1 MTPVALTRRENTRQQ
16 PAADTGVRST
26 RDDAAVDVLHG
37 LTFADVLREHRRS
50 RPKQLA
56 VVDRDFGRDV
66 RLTYAALDDRVN
78 RLAHALTSA
87 GVGSGD
93 RVLWLGQNSFR
104 VLEGLAAA
112 AKLGA
117 MFCPAN
123 WRQSADELAFVIDDV
138 DAQVVIWQDEEIGDA
153 VRGAGD
159 LSSSSAL
166 WLQHDTDGDGS
177 YEAFMAGASSD
188 DPGNT
193 IDPASSLLLIYTAAF
208 SGRPNGAMLSHTA
221 LITQGVVMG
230 HLAEIG
236 ADYVYLN
243 CGPLFH
249 IGTLMTTLATFVAGG
264 ANVFT
269 RRVDAEE
276 LCRLIEAERCTGA
289 FLLGPTLD
297 QVLEVNSDH
306 RYDLTSLR
314 AFRGKREWN
323 EMITV
328 DTSPWARNPGGYGQT
343 EVMGMLTFNALA
355 DAPIGTHGRPSPVVQ
370 VRIVNPHDHDVPVG
384 ETGEI
389 VARGPTVMNGYW
401 NRPEENARRQR
412 NGWHHTNDLGRRET
426 DGKITFMGPATRM
439 IKSAAENIY
448 PAEVEGTI
456 AKHPAVAECAVIGVP
471 DERWTQSVKAIVVVK
486 DGATTTADEIIEHCR
501 AHIASYKKPR
511 AVEFVE
517 KLPRQ
522 GFAVD
527 YEALDTQFGG
537 GGYPGGRNRSA

>member
-1 MTPVALTRRENTRQQ
+1 VRE
-16 PAADTGVRST
+16 
-26 RDDAAVDVLHG
+26 DAAVDVLHG
-37 LTFADVLREHRRS
+37 LTFGDVLREHRQSWPRK
-50 RPKQLA
+50 PA
-56 VVDRDFGRDV
+56 AVDRDFGRDV
-66 RLTYAALDDRVN
+66 RLTYPELDDRVN
-78 RLAHALTSA
+78 RFACALAHA
-87 GVGSGD
+87 GVGLGD

-123 WRQSADELAFVIDDV
+123 WRQSADEMAFVIDDV
-138 DAQVVIWQDEEIGDA
+138 DAKVVIWQDEEMGDT
-153 VRGAGD
+153 VRAARELAG
-159 LSSSSAL
+159 SSAL
-166 WLQHDTDGDGS
+166 WLQHDTNGDGS
-177 YEAFMAGASSD
+177 YEAFLHGASSD
-188 DPGNT
+188 DPGT
-193 IDPASSLLLIYTAAF
+193 AIDPASSLLLIYTAAF
-208 SGRPNGAMLSHTA
+208 TGRPNGAMLSHTA

-230 HLAEIG
+230 HLADIG
-236 ADYVYLN
+236 AGYVYLN

-249 IGTLMTTLATFVAGG
+249 IATFMTTLATFVAGG
-264 ANVFT
+264 TNVFT

-276 LCRLIEAERCTGA
+276 LCRLVEAERCTGA
-289 FLLGPTLD
+289 FLVGPTLE
-297 QVLEVNSDH
+297 QILEVNGDH
-306 RYDLTSLR
+306 RYDLKTLR
-314 AFRGKREWN
+314 AFSGRREWN

-343 EVMGMLTFNALA
+343 EVMGMLTFNTLA
-355 DAPIGTHGRPSPVVQ
+355 ESPIGTHGRPSPVVQ
-370 VRIVNPHDHDVPVG
+370 VRIVDPDDNEVPVG

-389 VARGPTVMNGYW
+389 AARGPTVMNGYW
-401 NRPEENARRQR
+401 NRPGENARRHR

-426 DGKITFMGPATRM
+426 DGTITFIGPATRM

-448 PAEVEGTI
+448 PAEVEGAI
-456 AKHPAVAECAVIGVP
+456 ARHPAVAECAVIGVP
-471 DERWTQSVKAIVVVK
+471 DEQWTQSVKAIVVLK
-486 DGATTTADEIIEHCR
+486 DEITATGDDIVEHCR

-527 YEALDTQFGG
+527 YDALDEQFGG